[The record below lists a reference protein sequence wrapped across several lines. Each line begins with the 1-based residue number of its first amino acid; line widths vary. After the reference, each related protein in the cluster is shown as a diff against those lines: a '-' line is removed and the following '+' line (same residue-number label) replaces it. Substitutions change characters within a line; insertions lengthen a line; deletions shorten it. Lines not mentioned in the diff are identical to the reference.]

1 MRLKTIIGI
10 AFWFALALT
19 VFPASTERSQD
30 AVVYQPDFV
39 GEGRIFMVALKVP
52 IGTPDIRLK
61 CPSEVVPL
69 DRTRLPA
76 KSDIRRFYFRAR
88 KAAKTAEITFS
99 WPGWRVTVPIGIWSF
114 EDLRQYRELKGIRLP
129 RRWPLGAPLPEL
141 KAGQTLTGGRK
152 TPLRG
157 EKSEAEQWLA
167 LGDEAIWSMQPDST
181 IPRWHW
187 VNLKE
192 GCPIHGTGIYRDV
205 PFYPWLNDR
214 GVSLRQYNAA
224 VPHLWKLKCPIG
236 GETYPS
242 NDFAA
247 GDFTSGNF
255 ADDGIGGGCD
265 ISGKKFGFL
274 AELNQAYCHQ
284 MLRVFPECA
293 GAYVSSGDPR
303 YLHKALV
310 AACRV
315 AVEYA
320 YLATMTQHRHRNSQ
334 KQVERFGP
342 GRFDEGPILDRSGF
356 TIYAI
361 DQAGYQLPYA
371 EAYDAVWPDIDR
383 DREIIPFLRSKG
395 FNVHN
400 GSDVRRFIEE
410 NLFAVW
416 MQGAMDGATASNEP
430 WPQRGFAKIA
440 EMLNYRRGTEFMDWL
455 YDGSG
460 DMRVFLPN
468 GYFRD
473 GAPYESTGGYNS
485 AHVDSLGP
493 IVDSIEHLRALN
505 PNLYP
510 ADRYPDLTRTQRF
523 RQVFDF
529 SMDTVNIGR
538 TFPQVGDGGSYP
550 QFKVLDKIS
559 RQNGSLEAFE
569 QAYRV
574 IRGPKFA
581 WALASDK
588 TWKPSAGFPF
598 SREAVE
604 REAAKL
610 PDDWNDRS
618 SLQDGYG
625 LAMLRSGRGDNRRAL
640 WMMYGRYRGHEHD
653 DIMHIGLDA
662 FRSEILGQMGYPRNW
677 NYWEKLWLTQILAR
691 QVPFANMTATAQMF
705 NDAGPVHVA
714 EALAR
719 GFSNRVESGQGFSVD
734 PENWQRRMLALIDV
748 DDERFYCLDL
758 YRVFGGRENW
768 WSFHAQEDE
777 GFATSGIQ
785 WEKQPTGTLAGA
797 DVLYGDSEWLR
808 KNTVYDNTYGFQGPL
823 FGFPH
828 LYNVNR
834 GDPQGPWTADWKL
847 KGSEG
852 LHFRLTM
859 ADSGGSKAVMCD
871 GKSPA
876 GASPY
881 EMKWVLLHQTGE
893 TPVKTQVCSLMELYK
908 GEPLILGVRKL
919 KITPGDEAGF
929 SPLAIVV
936 SLKDRDDYLFASND
950 GGIERTVEGGFVF
963 AGRFGYFS
971 QRKNGECR
979 LELIGGNR
987 LTRNGVGLRS
997 DGPGEYRGRIV
1008 ALDHRQNRIT
1018 ISPVPEHAEE
1028 LVGKIVHV
1036 TNPSRR
1042 VSLKVASAKSGE
1054 QGLELEFAA
1063 DSRIGIGRVTGVDGR
1078 NILTDTRFYLGGY
1091 RYYHGARLTNAG
1103 ASAEY
1108 FSSDVVNRKYAQI
1121 DPAMHPTVDPA
1132 KLAAE
1137 FPVGSWFEIYDYG
1150 VGDEVVWPIVSE
1162 TTIPPGKA
1170 ARPGK
1175 PKTRT
1180 PVK

>member
-1 MRLKTIIGI
+1 MRLNTRFGI
-10 AFWFALALT
+10 VLWFALAVT

-39 GEGRIFMVALKVP
+39 AEGRIFMVALKVP
-52 IGTPDIRLK
+52 TGAPDISVK
-61 CPSEVVPL
+61 CPAAVIPL
-69 DRTRLPA
+69 DRTRMPV

-88 KAAKTAEITFS
+88 KAVQTAEITFS
-99 WPGWRVTVPIGIWSF
+99 WPGQRVTVPIGIWSF
-114 EDLRQYRELKGIRLP
+114 EDLRQYRELKGVRLP
-129 RRWPLGAPLPEL
+129 RRWPLGATLPEL
-141 KAGQTLTGGRK
+141 KTMQTLAGIKKEIHSK
-152 TPLRG
+152 TP
-157 EKSEAEQWLA
+157 SEADQWLA
-167 LGDEAIWSMQPDST
+167 VADEALWGMQPDST

-192 GCPIHGTGIYRDV
+192 GCPVHGTGVYRDV

-214 GVSLRQYNAA
+214 GVSLRKYNAA
-224 VPHLWKLKCPIG
+224 VPYVWKLKCPIG

-247 GDFTSGNF
+247 GDFTGGEF
-255 ADDGIGGGCD
+255 ADDGIGGGSD
-265 ISGKKFGFL
+265 IGGKKYGFI

-284 MLRVFPECA
+284 MLSVFPECA
-293 GAYVSSGDPR
+293 GAYVSSGDLR

-342 GRFDEGPILDRSGF
+342 ARFDEGPILERSGF
-356 TIYAI
+356 TIYSI

-371 EAYDAVWPDIDR
+371 DAYDAIWPDIDR
-383 DREIIPFLRSKG
+383 DREIVPFLRRKG
-395 FNVHN
+395 FNVRN
-400 GSDVRRFIEE
+400 GADVRRFIEE

-430 WPQRGFAKIA
+430 WPQRGFARIA

-460 DMRVFLPN
+460 NMRVFLPN
-468 GYFRD
+468 SYFRD
-473 GAPYESTGGYNS
+473 GSPYESTGGYNS
-485 AHVDSLGP
+485 AHVDSIGP
-493 IVDSIEHLRALN
+493 IIDSIEHLRALN
-505 PNLYP
+505 PALYP
-510 ADRYPDLTRTQRF
+510 TDRYPDLTRTRRF
-523 RQVFDF
+523 RQIFDF

-538 TFPQVGDGGSYP
+538 TFPRVGDGGSYP

-559 RQNGSLEAFE
+559 RQNGNLEAFE

-574 IRGPKFA
+574 IRDPKFA
-581 WALASDK
+581 WALVNDK

-598 SREAVE
+598 SREEME

-625 LAMLRSGRGDNRRAL
+625 LAMLRSGHGDNRRAL

-691 QVPFANMTATAQMF
+691 QVPFANMTATAQLF
-705 NDAGPVHVA
+705 NDAGPVHVT
-714 EALAR
+714 EALAK
-719 GFSNRVESGQGFSVD
+719 GFSSRVENGQGFTVD
-734 PENWQRRMLALIDV
+734 PENWQRRMLALIDI

-758 YRVFGGRENW
+758 YRIFGGRENW

-777 GFATSGIQ
+777 GFTTSGVQ

-834 GDPQGPWTADWKL
+834 GDPKAPWTADWKL
-847 KGSEG
+847 KGSDG

-859 ADSGGSKAVMCD
+859 ADSGGSQAMICD

-876 GASPY
+876 GSSPY
-881 EMKWVLLHQTGE
+881 EMKWVLLHQTGD
-893 TPVKTQVCSLMELYK
+893 TPVKTQVCSLMELYR
-908 GEPLILGVRKL
+908 GEPSILGVRKL
-919 KITPGDEAGF
+919 KITPDDEAGF
-929 SPLAIVV
+929 SALAVVV

-979 LELIGGNR
+979 LELIGGTR
-987 LTRNGVGLRS
+987 LTRSGIGLRNA
-997 DGPGEYRGRIV
+997 GPGEYHGRIV

-1018 ISPVPEHAEE
+1018 ISPAPEHGEDLA
-1028 LVGKIVHV
+1028 GRIVYV
-1036 TNPSRR
+1036 TNPARR
-1042 VSLKVASAKSGE
+1042 VSVKVTSARLGE
-1054 QGLELEFAA
+1054 QGLELELAT
-1063 DSRIGIGRVTGVDGR
+1063 DSRIAIGRVSGIDGR

-1108 FSSDVVNRKYAQI
+1108 FAADVVNRKYAQI
-1121 DPAMHPTVDPA
+1121 DPALHPAVDPA

-1162 TTIPPGKA
+1162 MTIPPGKGA
-1170 ARPGK
+1170 GTGK
-1175 PKTRT
+1175 PKMRI
-1180 PVK
+1180 PAK